1 MKSLFRPPN
10 WLFIFVLTLFAA
22 QLFGQNIKNSKPVY
36 RYALKAYLNVSH
48 EQKSEKITNLDGN
61 IITTNQ
67 SETSFLPTVG
77 FLKQKKNGRFNEI
90 SLTHLSFSNNN
101 SSTDVELLFV
111 RDSLGNLVPATNLQ
125 IPWRGSKTAKA
136 QIGMRYEWNFP
147 IFKDYSDI
155 IQPFIAVSTDPSVFF
170 QSIVPYTTAAW
181 STKSFEL
188 RNTFSIIPKVAFNL
202 SPRLFLDVQFPI
214 SVFSMAGIYQYEGN
228 PILPTYA
235 RENFTFSSQLFPK
248 VFNFRVGV
256 GYKI

>member
-10 WLFIFVLTLFAA
+10 WLFTLVLTLFAA
-22 QLFGQNIKNSKPVY
+22 QLFGQNTKNSKPVY

-48 EQKSEKITNLDGN
+48 EKKSEKTTNIDGN
-61 IITTNQ
+61 IITTNRN
-67 SETSFLPTVG
+67 ETSFLPTVG

-90 SLTHLSFSNNN
+90 SLTHLNFSHNNYL
-101 SSTDVELLFV
+101 TEVEYLFM
-111 RDSLGNLVPATNLQ
+111 RDSLGNLVPASNIQ
-125 IPWRGSKTAKA
+125 IPTRGLKAGKA
-136 QIGMRYEWNFP
+136 QIGMRYEWDFP
-147 IFKDYSDI
+147 IFKDYSNI

-181 STKSFEL
+181 PTKSFEL

-202 SPRLFLDVQFPI
+202 SPRLFLDVQCPI
-214 SVFSMAGIYQYEGN
+214 SVFSVSGVYQYEGN

-235 RENFTFSSQLFPK
+235 RENFTFSSQLFHK
-248 VFNFRVGV
+248 VFNFRIGV

>member
-1 MKSLFRPPN
+1 MKPLFRPPN
-10 WLFIFVLTLFAA
+10 WLFTLVLTLFAA
-22 QLFGQNIKNSKPVY
+22 QLFGQNTKNSKPVY

-48 EQKSEKITNLDGN
+48 EKKSEKITNIDGN

-67 SETSFLPTVG
+67 NETSFLPTVG
-77 FLKQKKNGRFNEI
+77 FLKQKKNGRFTEI
-90 SLTHLSFSNNN
+90 SLTHFSFSHENT
-101 SSTDVELLFV
+101 STDVTLLFV
-111 RDSLGNLVPATNLQ
+111 RDSLGNLVPATGLQ
-125 IPWRGSKTAKA
+125 IPSRGSNTQKA

-155 IQPFIAVSTDPSVFF
+155 IQPFIAVSTDPAVFF
-170 QSIVPYTTAAW
+170 QSIVPYTTASW
-181 STKSFEL
+181 PTIFFEL

-202 SPRLFLDVQFPI
+202 SPRLFLDVQCPI
-214 SVFSMAGIYQYEGN
+214 SVFSVSGTYQYEGN

-248 VFNFRVGV
+248 VFNFRIGV